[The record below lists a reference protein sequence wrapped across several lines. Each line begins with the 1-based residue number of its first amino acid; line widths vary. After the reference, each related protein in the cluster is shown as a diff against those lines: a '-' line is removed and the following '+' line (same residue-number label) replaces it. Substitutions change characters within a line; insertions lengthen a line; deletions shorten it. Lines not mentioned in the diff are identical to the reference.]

1 MRAPISL
8 VLALGL
14 GVVSPV
20 ARAAEP
26 APSPEVRAVQLQTLF
41 TEAQLHV
48 DRYNSTRDSKH
59 LVVARELLAQWL
71 VDHRAL
77 YGDSKEA
84 IAQRSTIEQQLGMI
98 DAELEHLSSAGTVA
112 PAPAPAPMPAPVM
125 VDEERAP
132 SVDPRRVEAQR
143 QAQRWTRGGGAVL
156 TLGLLTVVG
165 ASLPLWGLRNSA
177 LRRADEQT
185 FRVDQERYFE
195 RAQRRQVGA
204 IATLAV
210 GAPLAALGVAMITV
224 ELVKRSQARQ
234 LTLMPE
240 AGVGYAG
247 AGLRLRF

>member
-98 DAELEHLSSAGTVA
+98 DA
-112 PAPAPAPMPAPVM
+112 
-125 VDEERAP
+125 D
-132 SVDPRRVEAQR
+132 
-143 QAQRWTRGGGAVL
+143 
-156 TLGLLTVVG
+156 VVG
-165 ASLPLWGLRNSA
+165 HLTRLLDVAIQNRHSRTAICENLGTGSAYTAGPAGDRNNLSGKLIHRLLPTPFHPKDDINDL
-177 LRRADEQT
+177 
-185 FRVDQERYFE
+185 
-195 RAQRRQVGA
+195 
-204 IATLAV
+204 
-210 GAPLAALGVAMITV
+210 
-224 ELVKRSQARQ
+224 
-234 LTLMPE
+234 
-240 AGVGYAG
+240 
-247 AGLRLRF
+247 